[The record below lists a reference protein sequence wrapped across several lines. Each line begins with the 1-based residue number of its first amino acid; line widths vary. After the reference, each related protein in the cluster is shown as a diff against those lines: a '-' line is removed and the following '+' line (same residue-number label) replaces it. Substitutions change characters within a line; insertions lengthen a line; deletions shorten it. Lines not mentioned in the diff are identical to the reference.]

1 MKLKARDRRDLAVLS
16 ALLQDALVAVR
27 DMAWLPREKRFVMVA
42 NRFRWEAAPEPVPA
56 STEAEPGPGDA
67 AADARF
73 AQTPDRL
80 YSRSFAGLCVERV
93 EQAQLRGLDLKQR
106 DRFLALLSLELEA
119 DGKALRL
126 TFAEGV
132 EIRLKLAR
140 LCVLME
146 DLGESWPTQWRPSH
160 LDGDHLDGD

>member
-1 MKLKARDRRDLAVLS
+1 MKLKARDRQDLAVLS

-27 DMAWLPREKRFVMVA
+27 DMAWQPREKRFVMVV

-56 STEAEPGPGDA
+56 ATEEVHPGEA

-73 AQTPDRL
+73 AQTPDHL
-80 YSRSFAGLCVERV
+80 FSRSFAGLRIERV

-106 DRFLALLSLELEA
+106 DRFLALLSLVLEP

-126 TFAEGV
+126 TFAEGA
-132 EIRLKLAR
+132 EIRLKVSR
-140 LCVLME
+140 LSVLLE
-146 DLGESWPTQWRPSH
+146 DLGEHWPTQWRPNH
-160 LDGDHLDGD
+160 PDEDLGRA